1 MRNYKLKG
9 IIKISKNIISLATL
23 LGLFICIL
31 IGGGISY
38 LHYRITTP
46 VGGQYQEKIFTVSS
60 GKTAKDIA
68 KELEDNGLVT
78 NKLFFII
85 YFKNISKK
93 LNEPPTIKAGQYVIS
108 TKFNIPKITQ
118 LLIDGKTT
126 TNQVIVTMPEGYNVL
141 QIAQLLEKKEIIKKD
156 DFLSFASNYYPA
168 TIKEK
173 EQSTINF
180 MNCDSGELLCDLKF
194 PTEGY
199 LFPDTYYF
207 KKGENAI
214 NIADK
219 FIINFNKKISPLGYD
234 EQNITKEKIV
244 LASILEREVK
254 EYSDKQIVAGILLK
268 RLGAYMP
275 LQVDSTI
282 LYAKA
287 IKDNLTETNYE
298 HNPVSIEDTETESAY
313 NTYQKLGLPPGP
325 ICNPGIESIKAS
337 INPIKTDYWYYLST
351 KEGKTIFSKTYDEHL
366 KNKEKYLK

>member
-1 MRNYKLKG
+1 MEHFKLKE
-9 IIKISKNIISLATL
+9 IVKNKKNII
-23 LGLFICIL
+23 LFISLCAIFSYIL
-31 IGGGISY
+31 MSGGILY
-38 LHYRITTP
+38 LHYKINSP
-46 VGGQYQEKIFTVSS
+46 IGGRYQEKIFTVNS

-68 KELEDNGLVT
+68 KELENSGLIT

-93 LNEPPTIKAGQYVIS
+93 TNPPPTIKAGQYLIS
-108 TKFNIPKITQ
+108 TKFNIPQITKI
-118 LLIDGKTT
+118 LIDGEINA
-126 TNQVIVTMPEGYNVL
+126 NQASVTIPEGYNAL

-156 DFLSFASNYYPA
+156 DFLSFVSDHYPIITKA
-168 TIKEK
+168 GERLLIK
-173 EQSTINF
+173 F
-180 MNCDSGELLCDLKF
+180 MLCSPEEFLCDLNF

-207 KKGENAI
+207 KKGENAD

-219 FIINFNKKISPLGYD
+219 FINNFNKKLLSFGYND
-234 EQNITKEKIV
+234 QNATRKNIT
-244 LASILEREVK
+244 LASLLEKEVK

-268 RLGAYMP
+268 RLDANMP

-282 LYAKA
+282 LYAK
-287 IKDNLTETNYE
+287 ILENNLVETNYE

-351 KEGKTIFSKTYDEHL
+351 KEGKTVFSKTYQEHL
-366 KNKEKYLK
+366 KNKEKYLE

>member
-1 MRNYKLKG
+1 MENYKLK
-9 IIKISKNIISLATL
+9 IIVKNQKNII
-23 LGLFICIL
+23 LFISLFALFLCIL
-31 IGGGISY
+31 MSGGILY
-38 LHYRITTP
+38 LHYKINMP
-46 VGGQYQEKIFTVSS
+46 IGGQYQEKIFTVSS

-68 KELEDNGLVT
+68 KELENSGLIT
-78 NKLFFII
+78 NKLFFMI

-93 LNEPPTIKAGQYVIS
+93 LNEPPTIKAGQYLIS
-108 TKFNIPKITQ
+108 TKFNIPKIIQ
-118 LLIDGKTT
+118 LLIDGEINA
-126 TNQVIVTMPEGYNVL
+126 NQASVTIPEGYNVL

-168 TIKEK
+168 TIKEE
-173 EQSTINF
+173 EQSLINF
-180 MNCDSGELLCDLKF
+180 MNCDSGEFLCDLNF
-194 PTEGY
+194 PLEGY

-214 NIADK
+214 NVADK
-219 FIINFNKKISPLGYD
+219 FIINFNKKISPFGYD

-268 RLGAYMP
+268 RLGANMP
-275 LQVDSTI
+275 LQVDSSI

-351 KEGKTIFSKTYDEHL
+351 KEGKTVFSKTYDEHL